1 MNFKQCRRL
10 IYEDFK
16 KVLTQETNG
25 GVKEWLYIWRY
36 LITNNSFKY
45 CFWFR
50 LGSWTKG
57 KKALIPIYA
66 IAWMMHRHY
75 TFKFGIQMPLCTPV
89 EGGLSFNHFSC
100 VIINGSTRIGRN
112 CTIFHGVTTAL
123 KMGGRNVGVPSIGDN
138 CVLGPGCKILGNVT
152 IGDNVFVGA
161 NAVVTHNIESNSVV
175 AGIPA
180 KVIGMNGCESTE
192 LVRLHK

>member
-25 GVKEWLYIWRY
+25 GVKEWLYIQRY

-50 LGSWTKG
+50 VGSWTKG
-57 KKALIPIYA
+57 KKALIPIYVV
-66 IAWMMHRHY
+66 AWMMHRHY

-89 EGGLSFNHFSC
+89 DGGLSFNHFSC
-100 VIINGSTRIGRN
+100 IIINGSTRIGRN

-123 KMGGRNVGVPSIGDN
+123 KMGGRNAGVPILGDN

>member
-16 KVLTQETNG
+16 EVLTQETNG
-25 GVKEWLYIWRY
+25 GVKEWLYIQRY

-50 LGSWTKG
+50 LGSWAKG
-57 KKALIPIYA
+57 KKALMLIYA
-66 IAWMMHRHY
+66 VAWMMHRHY
-75 TFKFGIQMPLCTPV
+75 TFKFGIQMPLRTPV

-100 VIINGSTRIGRN
+100 IIINGATKIGRN

-123 KMGGRNVGVPSIGDN
+123 KIGGQNAGVPSIGDN

-192 LVRLHK
+192 LVRLHR